1 MDAEVKKHSLILP
14 AEETEL
20 KQHLMELQARLGSTA
35 ASLTNIFQK
44 ACYGITSNPFSLVAD
59 VQRTLQQ
66 HDVFLGSAFL
76 FEQLVRGVTCIKD
89 GLVGTL
95 TAQQPASQSA
105 INALP
110 GELHLVVKVL
120 DSLTDIV
127 DKHNHQQESG
137 SLMSMCVTDAL
148 LDRLM
153 DVVKT
158 GLVPILTQRRGS
170 LWPYLAALESLTS
183 LFCSHFLKGVLQ
195 TICEDFNRCSL
206 ASKFA

>member
-1 MDAEVKKHSLILP
+1 MDAEVKKHSLIMP
-14 AEETEL
+14 VEETEL
-20 KQHLMELQARLGSTA
+20 KQRLMELQARLGSTT

-76 FEQLVRGVTCIKD
+76 FEQLVKGLTYIKD
-89 GLVGTL
+89 GLVGTSP
-95 TAQQPASQSA
+95 AQQSAPQNA

-110 GELHLVVKVL
+110 GELRLVVKVF
-120 DSLTDIV
+120 DALTDIV

-137 SLMSMCVTDAL
+137 ALVSMCVTDAL

-153 DVVKT
+153 DLVKT
-158 GLVPILTQRRGS
+158 ELVPIFTQRRGS

-195 TICEDFNRCSL
+195 TIREDFDRCSL
-206 ASKFA
+206 ASNIA